1 MARPRFD
8 KLEPD
13 KQEALLTAA
22 ALEFAEHGYRGASL
36 NRIIERVGSSK
47 GSFYY
52 YFDDKADLLRTVVE
66 RAVGRAMEEVQMPS
80 LESFTAENYWER
92 VRSIALESVPLMEQ
106 DTWWMRIMRSF
117 YRLRDEP
124 AAVDATAHVLD
135 MGRDLTRSFFG
146 RGQELGVVRTD
157 LPLEFLVEV
166 YLAADQAGDRWMLR
180 HWDAMTESQRRE
192 LVAGRADLARDML
205 DARHMGGER

>member
-1 MARPRFD
+1 MARERFR
-8 KLEPD
+8 KLKAE
-13 KQEALLTAA
+13 KQEAILAA
-22 ALEFAEHGYRGASL
+22 AAEEFAERGYEAASL
-36 NRIIERVGSSK
+36 NRIIERAGSSK
-47 GSFYY
+47 GSVYY

-66 RAVGRAMEEVQMPS
+66 RALERAMEDVHFPT

-92 VRSIALESVPLMEQ
+92 VRSIALEAMPLMERN
-106 DTWWMRIMRSF
+106 TWWMRIMRSF

-135 MGRDLTRSFFG
+135 MSRDLARSFFQ

-157 LPLEFLVEV
+157 LPLELLVDV
-166 YLAADQAGDRWMLR
+166 YMAADQAGDRWMLR
-180 HWDAMTESQRRE
+180 HWDAMTESDRRE

-205 DARHMGGER
+205 DARHMGWEQ